1 MARPMWSGTV
11 SFGMVSIPVKL
22 TAATS
27 ARAISFK
34 LIHNK
39 CLTPIEEHRFCPQC
53 EKELAWE
60 DVSKGYE
67 LEDKQ
72 YLELTKDDF
81 EKLPL
86 PSKNV
91 LDVEAFF
98 DISQIDPIYYDHT
111 YYIEPDKR
119 GRTPYLLLRDSLKKK
134 NMIALGTITLRTRE
148 RMCII
153 RPMQNFLVVETLLY
167 PDEIKSEEPDLGT
180 GKAPSAKEMKIAEN
194 LIDLMAGDF
203 DPEEHVDHYNEA
215 LEKLIQQKLKSGKKT
230 STGSGKKSGA
240 SKSKVIDLMDA
251 LQRSINSIEKK
262 GKSTTVRKTSV
273 RAKAKPKSSRASGQ
287 SVTKTRQSRS
297 RKATQSRKAS

>member
-1 MARPMWSGTV
+1 MGRPMWSGTV

-39 CLTPIEEHRFCPQC
+39 CHTPIEEHRFCPAC

-60 DVSKGYE
+60 DVSKGYQ
-67 LEDKQ
+67 LEDKE
-72 YLELTKDDF
+72 YLELTSDDF
-81 EKLPL
+81 DKLPL

-98 DISQIDPIYYDHT
+98 DISQIDPIFYDHT

-119 GRTPYLLLRDSLKKK
+119 GRTPYLLLRDALIKK

-153 RPMQNFLVVETLLY
+153 RPMQNFLVMETLLY
-167 PDEIKSEEPDLGT
+167 PDEIKTEEPDLGT
-180 GKAPSAKEMKIAEN
+180 GKAPSAKELKIAEN

-203 DPEEHVDHYNEA
+203 DPDEHVDHYNEA
-215 LEKLIQQKLKSGKKT
+215 LEKMIEQKLKSKSRGTKSTAKT
-230 STGSGKKSGA
+230 TASTKSGK
-240 SKSKVIDLMDA
+240 VVDLMEA
-251 LQRSINSIEKK
+251 LQRSINSLESK
-262 GKSTTVRKTSV
+262 GKSKSG
-273 RAKAKPKSSRASGQ
+273 AKPSSKAAPAKK
-287 SVTKTRQSRS
+287 TKTTRS
-297 RKATQSRKAS
+297 TGRRKAS

>member
-134 NMIALGTITLRTRE
+134 KYDSSWYHHSAYTGAHVYYPSNAKFFSSGDIAI
-148 RMCII
+148 
-153 RPMQNFLVVETLLY
+153 
-167 PDEIKSEEPDLGT
+167 S
-180 GKAPSAKEMKIAEN
+180 
-194 LIDLMAGDF
+194 
-203 DPEEHVDHYNEA
+203 
-215 LEKLIQQKLKSGKKT
+215 
-230 STGSGKKSGA
+230 
-240 SKSKVIDLMDA
+240 
-251 LQRSINSIEKK
+251 
-262 GKSTTVRKTSV
+262 
-273 RAKAKPKSSRASGQ
+273 
-287 SVTKTRQSRS
+287 
-297 RKATQSRKAS
+297 